1 MIHSKKKRALI
12 LLIFHFCVST
22 SLVAQIDFKQAYFI
36 DNSGEK
42 IECLIKDV
50 EWKSNPTSF
59 EYKLSDDAKVQIAK
73 IDNVEMFQI
82 GNSGKYLRKTLDVD
96 RWDVFSPVTS
106 QKHPSY
112 KSETLFLKELTNGV
126 AKLYSY
132 TDGSYTAY
140 FFQVD
145 NSEIAQLI
153 RKDYIGE
160 DRDGKEKRFTNNLY
174 KRQLNADLI
183 CDDISVNDAKNLA
196 YYEQQLLKFFRKYNK
211 CKGQISDIEQKKQA
225 IIHLAIRPGI
235 VLNSYEVTNKV
246 NDMYSF
252 DFGAKTQLRIGVEA
266 ELILPFNKNKWSLFL
281 EPVYSSF
288 KAEGGGTEYTSEVN
302 YKVIDFQMGI
312 RHYMFLSSKSSIFL
326 NTGIVYA
333 VNISD
338 KEYSPIRYTIT
349 LPYEPTPQIVLG
361 VGIKKEKLSAEVR
374 YLGTQNLMATQT
386 VWESKFT
393 SLAFVVG
400 YEIF

>member
-1 MIHSKKKRALI
+1 
-12 LLIFHFCVST
+12 
-22 SLVAQIDFKQAYFI
+22 
-36 DNSGEK
+36 
-42 IECLIKDV
+42 
-50 EWKSNPTSF
+50 
-59 EYKLSDDAKVQIAK
+59 
-73 IDNVEMFQI
+73 
-82 GNSGKYLRKTLDVD
+82 
-96 RWDVFSPVTS
+96 
-106 QKHPSY
+106 
-112 KSETLFLKELTNGV
+112 
-126 AKLYSY
+126 
-132 TDGSYTAY
+132 
-140 FFQVD
+140 
-145 NSEIAQLI
+145 
-153 RKDYIGE
+153 
-160 DRDGKEKRFTNNLY
+160 
-174 KRQLNADLI
+174 
-183 CDDISVNDAKNLA
+183 
-196 YYEQQLLKFFRKYNK
+196 
-211 CKGQISDIEQKKQA
+211 
-225 IIHLAIRPGI
+225 
-235 VLNSYEVTNKV
+235 
-246 NDMYSF
+246 MYSF

-302 YKVIDFQMGI
+302 YKVIDFQMGV

-393 SLAFVVG
+393 SLAFVAG